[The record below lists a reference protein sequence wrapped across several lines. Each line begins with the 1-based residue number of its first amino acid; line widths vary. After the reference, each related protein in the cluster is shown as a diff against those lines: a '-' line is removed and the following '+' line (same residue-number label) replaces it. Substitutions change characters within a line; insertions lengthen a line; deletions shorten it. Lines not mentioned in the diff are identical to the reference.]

1 MNAMIKKILLR
12 TALLLCS
19 ATLLSGCVTSKQ
31 FRSMQLNMRNIDNR
45 LVGME
50 NQIDQVTSGGTSA
63 TQSLQKQQAS
73 LANEVENLNIEI
85 LQIQGQL
92 DEARHHSQQ
101 LQEENLRLQ
110 KQLDNRLL
118 NLEAANQQLTATS
131 RKNVAQIADL
141 EESIT
146 AIKAKIA
153 AEAEKR
159 AQQAIRAAEEARR
172 RAAAAETARKSAA
185 ASSSKTKELTPRT
198 HKVQK
203 DDVTSTTPAGSARTD
218 QSKKSS
224 TEPSA
229 DKNAAE
235 KLFDTGLGHYRSKEY
250 KKAITTFT
258 SFLDQYRD
266 DKSLVADARFWLGA
280 SLLNS
285 GDYSGAVLEFQ
296 NIVADYPDH
305 AKAPEALLKQA
316 EAFAHFGDK
325 MVQRKLYTD
334 VLTYYPDSEQA
345 TKAKE
350 LLKKLQ

>member
-1 MNAMIKKILLR
+1 MNAMTKKILLR

-19 ATLLSGCVTSKQ
+19 AALLSGCVTSKQ
-31 FRSMQLNMRNIDNR
+31 FRSMQLNVRNIDNR

-50 NQIDQVTSGGTSA
+50 NQIDQVTSGGISA

-73 LANEVENLNIEI
+73 LASELENLNIEM

-92 DEARHHSQQ
+92 DESRHHSQQ

-110 KQLDNRLL
+110 KELDNRLL
-118 NLEAANQQLTATS
+118 NLEAANKQLAATN
-131 RKNVAQIADL
+131 RKNVAKIAEL
-141 EESIT
+141 EENIA
-146 AIKAKIA
+146 AIKEKIA

-159 AQQAIRAAEEARR
+159 AQEAVRAAEEARR
-172 RAAAAETARKSAA
+172 RAAAAAAARQSAA
-185 ASSSKTKELTPRT
+185 ASSSRTKELTPRT
-198 HKVQK
+198 HKVAK
-203 DDVTSTTPAGSARTD
+203 DEAAAAPSG
-218 QSKKSS
+218 QSKPAQSTSGSS
-224 TEPSA
+224 EPSV
-229 DKNAAE
+229 DKSAAE

-266 DKSLVADARFWLGA
+266 NKGLVADARFWLGA

-316 EAFAHFGDK
+316 EAFEHFGDK

-350 LLKKLQ
+350 LLKKVQ